1 MSAPNKVVSDSG
13 SDERTPAVNNDL
25 DFNGESKSN
34 YGHWTGHVP
43 PNPLLD
49 VQIDKAVAAVCP
61 CVSTAMYIGLDSR
74 QDTFP
79 RYDHDHDGH

>member
-61 CVSTAMYIGLDSR
+61 MCEHCNVYWLGL
-74 QDTFP
+74 TT
-79 RYDHDHDGH
+79 GHVPSL